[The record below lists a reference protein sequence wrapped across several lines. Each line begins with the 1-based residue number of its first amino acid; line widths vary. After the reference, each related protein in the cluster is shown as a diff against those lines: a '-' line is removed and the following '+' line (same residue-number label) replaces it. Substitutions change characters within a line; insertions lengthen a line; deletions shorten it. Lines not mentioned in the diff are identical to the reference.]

1 MHTGVMEIKGQ
12 TPEEGEVRSG
22 ALDEQ
27 FFEVRERESLQT
39 LPGAARDD
47 PSGKKGQVVGRGVLI
62 LAHGR

>member
-1 MHTGVMEIKGQ
+1 MEKRGR
-12 TPEEGEVRSG
+12 TPEEGEVRSR

-27 FFEVRERESLQT
+27 FFEVREGELLQT

-47 PSGKKGQVVGRGVLI
+47 PSGKKGQVVGREVLI